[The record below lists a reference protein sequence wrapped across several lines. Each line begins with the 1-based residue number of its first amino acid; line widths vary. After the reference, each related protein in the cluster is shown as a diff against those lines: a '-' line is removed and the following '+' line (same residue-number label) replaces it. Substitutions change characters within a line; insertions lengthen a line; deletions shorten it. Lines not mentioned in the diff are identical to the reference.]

1 MTYRIE
7 GPFPL
12 TVRPTESGADLDI
25 SRFLVRAVLVQLFA
39 DAAEDPQGFGEEF
52 ADLYAL
58 SQSAQVQGGDSHARH
73 EFDERVDKMLGA
85 FGDGRIDLYTTGLR
99 QLRDA
104 LDEVLKPR
112 EIPAQQDRRTA

>member
-1 MTYRIE
+1 MSYRIE

-12 TVRPTESGADLDI
+12 TVRPTDSGADLDV
-25 SRFLVRAVLVQLFA
+25 SLFLVRAVLLQLFT

-58 SQSAQVQGGDSHARH
+58 SVSAQHQGADSHARH
-73 EFDERVDKMLGA
+73 EFDDRVDKLLGS
-85 FGDGRIDLYTTGLR
+85 FGDGRINLYATGLR

-104 LDEVLKPR
+104 IDVVLKPR
-112 EIPAQQDRRTA
+112 EIPAQREAGAA

>member
-1 MTYRIE
+1 MNYRIE

-39 DAAEDPQGFGEEF
+39 DAAEDPEGFGEEF
-52 ADLYAL
+52 AELHAL
-58 SQSAQVQGGDSHARH
+58 SQSAQMQGRDSHARH
-73 EFDERVDKMLGA
+73 EFDERVDKLMGS
-85 FGDGRIDLYTTGLR
+85 FGDGRIDLYATGLR

-104 LDEVLKPR
+104 LNEILAPR
-112 EIPAQQDRRTA
+112 AIPQQDRRTA

>member
-1 MTYRIE
+1 MSYTIE

-12 TVRPTESGADLDI
+12 TLRPTESGADLDV
-25 SRFLVRAVLVQLFA
+25 SRFLVRAVLLQLFA
-39 DAAEDPQGFGEEF
+39 DAAEDPAGFGEEF

-58 SQSAQVQGGDSHARH
+58 SQSAQFQGRDSHARH
-73 EFDERVDKMLGA
+73 EFDERVDKLCGA
-85 FGDGRIDLYTTGLR
+85 FGDGRIDLYATGLR

-112 EIPAQQDRRTA
+112 EIPTQREAGAA